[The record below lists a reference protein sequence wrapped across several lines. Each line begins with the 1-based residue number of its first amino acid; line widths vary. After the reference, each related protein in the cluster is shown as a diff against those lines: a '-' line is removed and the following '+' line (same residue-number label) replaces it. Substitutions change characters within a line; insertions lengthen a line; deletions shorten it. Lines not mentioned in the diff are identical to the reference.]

1 MSEDH
6 PSSESLQEAT
16 ARLEYLEQL
25 MRDQVSRIYR
35 IEQHLGIEKQATPPE
50 PLMVQPARREP
61 VIAPQPAPVAPEPL
75 PPVLPTIAE
84 PLAEGALYEEWL
96 HEKPLPGQSKLSYP
110 HWLKLRQQAMEAA
123 PQSEAVEPL
132 PEVTVPPSSVTIPA
146 PPVVELKQTEDWVAP
161 YRPVKIPPSITVT
174 EPVAQPA
181 GRSSIEWEELI
192 GGNWFNRI
200 GILAIIIG
208 VGLFLKLAFDRQW
221 IGPTGRVMIGLA
233 IGVGFVV
240 GGEIIRQRGYRNYAH
255 GLLGGGIAIL
265 YLSVFAAFARYQ
277 IIGQVPAFALMSMV
291 TALAVLQA
299 ARYDAYVIAV
309 MGLLGGFLTP
319 IMLSTGRDNET
330 GLFSYIALLDLGVL
344 GVAYFKQWRSLNYLA
359 FWATVL
365 MAVGWA
371 FEHYQRE
378 KLWTTIFFFTVFFLI
393 FATLAIFHN
402 VVNRK
407 PTTRLD
413 LSLIFSNATIYFSAS
428 YALLNE
434 QYRPYLGLFAV
445 LMSAFYVGFG
455 YFARSRVKED
465 RYLIY
470 SFLGLATLFL
480 TLAVPIQFDQQWV
493 TMGWAV
499 EGAVLTWI
507 GLKAESRAT
516 RYSGLLMFAIAVWH
530 WFQVDVHDF
539 AYYSWQAVT
548 SFTPVLNKRGAS
560 VIVMIAAFAI
570 AAHFYRTLGEQI
582 EESERTR
589 FAEIC
594 LLAANM
600 LAVIWLS
607 IDANDYFRQVKAGVP
622 SGPGISTDSELLE
635 RIETTRQLA
644 LTALWTVYGAT
655 TLIAGITRRIRLVRY
670 FSHALLG
677 LAIVKV
683 LAVDATWYSISW
695 HTLIFNRTFAAFV
708 LTIAAL
714 LCGTWF
720 YRRAKE
726 IDEHERRAL
735 LIALPV
741 IANLLMIIALSLEAS
756 GYFNVKIWQAIGEE
770 RLVLDNTK
778 QFSLTAIW
786 AIYGTI
792 ALFAGFRQKAKL
804 LRYGALALIALA
816 TIKVLVV
823 DASFHNAPWHS
834 LIFNYTFAA
843 FALVIGALACGLWL
857 YKRETGIED
866 AERGTAIPVLLA
878 AANLLA
884 VIGLSLEAIGYF
896 SAKISRSQGEE
907 WRQLD
912 NTKHFTLSIL
922 WSFYAAV
929 VLIIGIRRKYPL
941 LRLGALAL
949 LALAVAKV
957 LVIDAFYYNAPWHV
971 LIFNQTFGA
980 FIPLIAA
987 LALGAWFYARAD
999 EREVAER
1006 TLALTAIMI
1015 AANLLAIIALS
1026 LEANGYYSSAISRI
1040 GNDNEEL
1047 RNLVL
1052 AKQLSLS
1059 VIWAVYGGAMLV
1071 VGFWRKNRLLRLMAL
1086 VLLVLA
1092 IVKVFLWDLRSL
1104 DNVYRIIAFIV
1115 LGVILLVVSFLY
1127 QQLERRAAETE
1138 E

>member
-6 PSSESLQEAT
+6 PSSESLQDAT
-16 ARLEYLEQL
+16 ARLAYLEQL
-25 MRDQVSRIYR
+25 VREQVSRIYR
-35 IEQHLGIEKQATPPE
+35 IEQHLGIEKPAVLLE
-50 PLMVQPARREP
+50 PVIVQPAQREP
-61 VIAPQPAPVAPEPL
+61 VMALRPEPVAPEPL
-75 PPVLPTIAE
+75 PPVLPSIAE
-84 PLAEGALYEEWL
+84 PLAEGELYEEWL
-96 HEKPLPGQSKLSYP
+96 REKSLPGQSKLSYP
-110 HWLKLRQQAMEAA
+110 HWLKLRQQETEAA
-123 PQSEAVEPL
+123 PPAESEKL
-132 PEVTVPPSSVTIPA
+132 PA
-146 PPVVELKQTEDWVAP
+146 PPVTEVKHTDDWVAP
-161 YRPVKIPPSITVT
+161 DRSGSAPSMTDVR
-174 EPVAQPA
+174 PVAQSA
-181 GRSSIEWEELI
+181 GRSSIDWEELI
-192 GGNWFNRI
+192 GGNWFNYI

-208 VGLFLKLAFDRQW
+208 VGFFLKLAFDRQW

-233 IGVGFVV
+233 IGLGFVV

-255 GLLGGGIAIL
+255 GLSGGGIAIL

-277 IIGQVPAFALMSMV
+277 IIGQLPAFALMSMV
-291 TALAVLQA
+291 TALAVLLA

-309 MGLLGGFLTP
+309 LGLLGGFLTP
-319 IMLSTGRDNET
+319 IMLSTGRDNEA

-344 GVAYFKQWRSLNYLA
+344 GVAYFKQWRSLNYMA

-371 FEHYQRE
+371 LEHYKTE
-378 KLWTTIFFFTVFFLI
+378 KLWTTIFFFTIFFVI

-407 PTTRLD
+407 PTTRWD
-413 LSLIFSNATIYFSAS
+413 LSLIFSNATIYFSSS
-428 YALLNE
+428 YGLLNE

-507 GLKAESRAT
+507 GLKAESRT
-516 RYSGLLMFAIAVWH
+516 TCYSGMLMFAIAVWH

-539 AYYSWQAVT
+539 AYYSWQA
-548 SFTPVLNKRGAS
+548 FTPILNKRGAS

-570 AAHFYRTLGEQI
+570 AARFYRTLGEKL
-582 EESERTR
+582 EESERTN
-589 FAEIC
+589 FAEVC
-594 LLAANM
+594 LLAANI

-607 IDANDYFRQVKAGVP
+607 LDANDYFGQLKAGVP
-622 SGPGISTDSELLE
+622 SGPGGLTGSDWLE
-635 RIETTRQLA
+635 RIETNRELG
-644 LTALWTVYGAT
+644 LTALWSIYGAAA
-655 TLIAGITRRIRLVRY
+655 LIAGITRRIKLVRG
-670 FSHALLG
+670 FSLLL
-677 LAIVKV
+677 LAVAIIKV
-683 LAVDATWYSISW
+683 LMVDATWYSISW
-695 HTLIFNRTFAAFV
+695 HTLIFNRTFAAFA
-708 LTIAAL
+708 LTITAL

-720 YRRAKE
+720 YQRAEE
-726 IDEHERRAL
+726 IDEYERRAL

-741 IANLLMIIALSLEAS
+741 IANLLLIIALSLEAC
-756 GYFNVKIWQAIGEE
+756 GYFNVKIWQAIGQDIPM
-770 RLVLDNTK
+770 LDNTK

-786 AIYGTI
+786 TIYGTI
-792 ALFAGFRQKAKL
+792 ALFAGFNKKAKL

-816 TIKVLVV
+816 TIKVLSV
-823 DASFHNAPWHS
+823 DAGFHNAPWHS
-834 LIFNYTFAA
+834 LIFNYTFAS

-857 YKRETGIED
+857 YKRETDIEET
-866 AERGTAIPVLLA
+866 ERGTAIPVLLA
-878 AANLLA
+878 ATNLLA

-896 SAKISRSQGEE
+896 SAKISRSQGDE

-929 VLIIGIRRKYPL
+929 ALIIGIRRKYVL
-941 LRLGALAL
+941 LRLGALVL
-949 LALAVAKV
+949 LALAVGKV

-999 EREVAER
+999 ESEVAER
-1006 TLALTAIMI
+1006 AVALTAIMI

-1026 LEANGYYSSAISRI
+1026 LEANGYYSSAISRL

-1071 VGFWRKNRLLRLMAL
+1071 IGFWRKNRLLRMMAL

-1092 IVKVFLWDLRSL
+1092 IAKVFLWDLRSL
-1104 DNVYRIIAFIV
+1104 DNAYRIIAFIV

-1127 QQLERRAAETE
+1127 QQLERRAAETKE
-1138 E
+1138 